1 LLSRR
6 AEQFT
11 TEADS
16 FKDLDDV
23 TRAEVTMEGSRKQPL
38 SNNVLYT
45 TLSWETWR

>member
-16 FKDLDDV
+16 FKIWM
-23 TRAEVTMEGSRKQPL
+23 T
-38 SNNVLYT
+38 
-45 TLSWETWR
+45 